1 MPSIAYVH
9 RFVSTATFSV
19 LVETTV
25 LIFLMRYVFK
35 DKKTPTWKLALAG
48 IIATYATNPY
58 VMFVFPRLTSWPYN
72 TALMVS
78 ETLVFI
84 VEAVFYRFFL
94 KTNWHTALI
103 LSLICNFSSWY
114 LTFMVRTQLGVT
126 FVW

>member
-9 RFVSTATFSV
+9 RFVSTASFSV

-25 LIFLMRYVFK
+25 LLFLMRYVFK
-35 DKKTPTWKLALAG
+35 DKKPPTWKLALAG
-48 IIATYATNPY
+48 IIATYATNPS
-58 VMFVFPRLTSWPYN
+58 VMFVSPRPTSWPYN